1 MRNIDQCELAKAYL
15 SLAQLCPS
23 LLLNIFN
30 EMKYILVTTKNTEIH
45 EEEPC
50 LIGVEFSPA

>member
-1 MRNIDQCELAKAYL
+1 MNSNIPEVNKKIVIE
-15 SLAQLCPS
+15 SL

-30 EMKYILVTTKNTEIH
+30 QMKYILVTTKNTEIH